1 VAPRRKA
8 ERTRFWI
15 IAGPNGS
22 GKSSAYENAEIEEF
36 GGTVRIINPDVLTP
50 RIAEIE
56 KVENP
61 NLQAVQ
67 RIEKWLEASIRAHQT
82 IGVETVL
89 STDKYRRLVVEAK
102 KLNFDI
108 RLIYIILNSAELNI
122 ERVRMRVATGGHA
135 VPEEK
140 IRSRYKR
147 SLEQHPGI

>member
-1 VAPRRKA
+1 MPATSFVV
-8 ERTRFWI
+8 ER
-15 IAGPNGS
+15 G
-22 GKSSAYENAEIEEF
+22 F
-36 GGTVRIINPDVLTP
+36 GAS

-61 NLQAVQ
+61 NLEAVQ

-102 KLNFDI
+102 KLNFEI

-147 SLEQHPGI
+147 SLEQLPWFLNEADRPQD